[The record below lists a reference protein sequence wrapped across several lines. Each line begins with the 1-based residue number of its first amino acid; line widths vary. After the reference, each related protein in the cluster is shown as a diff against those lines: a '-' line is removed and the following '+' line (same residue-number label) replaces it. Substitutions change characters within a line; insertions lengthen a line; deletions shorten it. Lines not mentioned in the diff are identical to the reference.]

1 MPYANRQKQLEY
13 MRHYMK
19 RKRMVERIAR
29 LKQRK
34 QALLERFD
42 TEPDMKYFIKR
53 EEVGAYCDEEVKRLE
68 GLLKNGLNSNKIGGT
83 P

>member
-1 MPYANRQKQLEY
+1 MPYANRQKQLTY

-19 RKRMVERIAR
+19 RKRMIDRIAR

-34 QALLERFD
+34 KALLHRFD
-42 TEPDMKYFIKR
+42 TESDMKYFIKR

-68 GLLKNGLNSNKIGGT
+68 SLLNRFPKLPTNRVY
-83 P
+83 